1 MVMRSRWI
9 LALVTAFSAT
19 ALVAQDAGTEA
30 EPQEEFGDVVVVT
43 ASRTEQTLNEAPAA
57 VTVLDQKTIEAIPA
71 DDMGDILRNVPGL
84 NVSQTGAR
92 DINMTA
98 RGSTNTLATSQLV
111 LVDGRSLYLDFFGFV
126 MWEFLPT
133 NPIEIK
139 QIEAV
144 RGPGSAVWGA
154 NAMTGVVNVITK
166 RPREIVGTSINLA
179 AGEIGHKAASVTH
192 AGISDNFGYKL
203 SAGFYE
209 QDAYDRP
216 ASLGNTFVNEG
227 TEQPK
232 GEVRLDWDL
241 TESSYL
247 SVGAGLARTDGI
259 IHTGIGPFDIE
270 SGSELTYAKIDYN
283 RKAFRIGGFWNGLDA
298 DSQNLLSRG
307 ANGLFLPFAFQTDTY
322 NLEIGNTSV
331 AGTSHILTYGANVR
345 SSDFDLEIAP
355 QGTSKDEY
363 GVFLQDEILIGD
375 KVRWLIGGRY
385 DDVDP
390 IDPVFTP
397 RTSLLISPK
406 PGQTLR
412 FSYNEAFRSPSVI
425 NSFFD
430 ATILVQLGTSQI
442 FLPAHAVG
450 NEGLV
455 EEHLTAYE
463 VGYVG
468 SFRNGVIVTV
478 AAYENETEDTIDF
491 FTSRTWGPGNLPIGI
506 LPPTVVPCFAF
517 PPTPSAAL
525 PFPANLCPGPVP
537 GTSGLGGLV
546 PSDFSYR
553 NIGVQTDRG
562 VEFSL
567 QRQFRNDWSWFFNA
581 SWQDDAEF
589 EGIVDADTSQ
599 NKAPEWR
606 ANVGFNYDRGNFF
619 LGANANYQ
627 DEAYWADVPFA
638 TGTTD
643 AFTLVNVSIGVRLA
657 AERVTL
663 QILGS
668 NVLDEDAQQHI
679 FGDII
684 SRKVI
689 GQIGFRF

>member
-1 MVMRSRWI
+1 MQIRTRWM
-9 LALVTAFSAT
+9 LALVAAFTAT
-19 ALVAQDAGTEA
+19 TLVAQDADGGN
-30 EPQEEFGDVVVVT
+30 EPQEQFGDVVVVT
-43 ASRTEQTLNEAPAA
+43 ASRTEQALNDAPAA
-57 VTVLDQKTIEAIPA
+57 VTVLDQKTLEGIPA

-84 NVSQTGAR
+84 NVTQTGAR

-126 MWEFLPT
+126 MWDFLPT
-133 NPIEIK
+133 NPLEIK
-139 QIEAV
+139 QIEVV

-166 RPREIVGTSINLA
+166 RPREIIGTSVNLA
-179 AGEIGHKAASVTH
+179 AGELGHKAASLTH
-192 AGISDNFGYKL
+192 AGISNNFGYKL

-227 TEQPK
+227 TKQPK

-247 SVGAGLARTDGI
+247 SIGGGLARTDGI
-259 IHTGIGPFDIE
+259 IHTGIGPFDID
-270 SGSELTYAKIDYN
+270 SGTELSYAKIDYN
-283 RKAFRIGGFWNGLDA
+283 KNAFRIGGFWNRLSA
-298 DSQNLLSRG
+298 DSENLLSRG
-307 ANGLFLPFAFQTDTY
+307 VDGNFLPFAFQSDTY
-322 NLEIGNTSV
+322 NVDIGNTSV
-331 AGTSHILTYGANVR
+331 LGTSHILTYGANAR
-345 SSDFDLEIAP
+345 QSDFELEIAP
-355 QGTSKDEY
+355 LGTSKDEF

-425 NSFFD
+425 NTFLD
-430 ATILVQLGTSQI
+430 ATILVQLGTTQV
-442 FLPAHAVG
+442 FLPGHAVG
-450 NEGLV
+450 NADLV

-468 SFRNGVIVTV
+468 SFRNGVTVTV

-491 FTSRTWGPGNLPIGI
+491 YTSRTWGPGNLPIGI
-506 LPPTVVPCFAF
+506 VPAQLVPCFSIAPTSTAF
-517 PPTPSAAL
+517 LASL
-525 PFPANLCPGPVP
+525 PFPNNLLAGCPGPVS
-537 GTSGLGGLV
+537 GLSGLGGLV

-562 VEFSL
+562 VEFSI

-589 EGIVDADTSQ
+589 EGIADADTSQ

-606 ANVGFNYDRGNFF
+606 ANVGFNYDRR
-619 LGANANYQ
+619 
-627 DEAYWADVPFA
+627 P
-638 TGTTD
+638 TGPT
-643 AFTLVNVSIGVRLA
+643 
-657 AERVTL
+657 
-663 QILGS
+663 
-668 NVLDEDAQQHI
+668 
-679 FGDII
+679 
-684 SRKVI
+684 SRS
-689 GQIGFRF
+689 RPARPTPSRW